1 MSAADAARDALF
13 DATARVAAVEAGG
26 TKVIA
31 ALFDGDGTALE
42 RTRIATRDPAATL
55 AEVREFLAAAQ
66 ARHGAAQAVGLASFG
81 PVALDP
87 HAADYAHLRA
97 TPKAGWAGTDLRAM
111 LPAALRDAPFG
122 IDTDVNAAA
131 LAEQRAGAGRGCASL
146 AYVTVGT
153 GIGVGLVL
161 DGRAVHGAL
170 HPEAGHLWP
179 RRAHGDDF
187 AGVCPFHGD
196 CFEGLASGP
205 AIAARFGASLDA
217 LPPEHLAWA
226 RLGDE
231 LGQLAAQIT
240 LLASPQR
247 IVMGGGVMSQ
257 RALFP
262 TLRARARH
270 WLGGYL
276 EAPSR
281 RRGDGDGDGF
291 DDFIV
296 PPALGDEAGLRG
308 AFELARDA
316 WSEAASANDRR
327 GRDP

>member
-1 MSAADAARDALF
+1 MSASDAARNAPF
-13 DATARVAAVEAGG
+13 DATARVAAIEAGG

-31 ALFDGDGTALE
+31 ALFDSGGAALE
-42 RTRIATRDPAATL
+42 RARIATRDPVTTL
-55 AEVREFLAAAQ
+55 AEVRDFLAAAQ
-66 ARHGAAQAVGLASFG
+66 ERHGAAQAAGIASFG

-87 HAADYAHLRA
+87 RAADYAHLRA

-111 LPAALRDAPFG
+111 LPNGLCDAPFG

-131 LAEQRAGAGRGCASL
+131 LAEQRHGAGRDCTSL

-161 DGRAVHGAL
+161 DGRRVHGAL

-179 RRAHGDDF
+179 RRTAGDDF
-187 AGVCPFHGD
+187 PGICPFHGD

-217 LPPEHLAWA
+217 LPPDHLAWA

-231 LGQLAAQIT
+231 LGQLAAQVT

-262 TLRARARH
+262 TLRARAWH

-276 EAPSR
+276 EAPAPQRSDDDR
-281 RRGDGDGDGF
+281 NGL

-296 PPALGDEAGLRG
+296 PAALGDDAGLRG

-316 WSEAASANDRR
+316 LAEAASA
-327 GRDP
+327 RDWRSGTP

>member
-1 MSAADAARDALF
+1 MSASDAARHARL
-13 DATARVAAVEAGG
+13 DATARVAAIEAGG

-31 ALFDGDGTALE
+31 ALFDAGGTALE
-42 RTRIATRDPAATL
+42 RARIATRDPIATL
-55 AEVREFLAAAQ
+55 AEVRDFLAAAQ
-66 ARHGAAQAVGLASFG
+66 ARHGAAQAAGLASFG

-87 HAADYAHLRA
+87 RAADYAHLRA

-111 LPAALRDAPFG
+111 LPSDLRDAPFG

-131 LAEQRAGAGRGCASL
+131 LAEQREGAGRGCASL

-161 DGRAVHGAL
+161 DGHAVHGAL

-179 RRAHGDDF
+179 RRAADDGF

-217 LPPEHLAWA
+217 LPPDHLAWA

-262 TLRARARH
+262 TLRARTRH

-276 EAPSR
+276 DVPALR
-281 RRGDGDGDGF
+281 RRDDRGDDL

-296 PPALGDEAGLRG
+296 PPALGDDAGLRG

-316 WSEAASANDRR
+316 LTRA
-327 GRDP
+327 P